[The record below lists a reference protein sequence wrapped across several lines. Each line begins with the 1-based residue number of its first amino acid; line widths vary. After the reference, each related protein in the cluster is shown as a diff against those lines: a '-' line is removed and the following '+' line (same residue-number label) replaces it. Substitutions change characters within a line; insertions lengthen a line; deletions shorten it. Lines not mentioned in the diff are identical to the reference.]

1 MQNWFVVVMGLVT
14 VFVVL
19 ILIIGL
25 CWLLGL
31 ACRGSSKKEEMQAAA
46 AAAHDERRRSSEGSA
61 RPHPRHGLRACLPAL
76 VIKCKKAASNDFPKS
91 FETASFDIFGIF
103 AYSVSSSASADT
115 PPVSARHLAVNA
127 VTCSGH
133 LPM

>member
-31 ACRGSSKKEEMQAAA
+31 ACRGSSKKEELQAAA
-46 AAAHDERRRSSEGSA
+46 PAQESSIPNRAEFLAAVSA
-61 RPHPRHGLRACLPAL
+61 AIAE
-76 VIKCKKAASNDFPKS
+76 ASGTD
-91 FETASFDIFGIF
+91 
-103 AYSVSSSASADT
+103 ASAIRILS
-115 PPVSARHLAVNA
+115 VKKL
-127 VTCSGH
+127 
-133 LPM
+133 

>member
-31 ACRGSSKKEEMQAAA
+31 ACRGSSKKEELQAAPAQKSSIPNRAEFLA
-46 AAAHDERRRSSEGSA
+46 AVSAAIAE
-61 RPHPRHGLRACLPAL
+61 
-76 VIKCKKAASNDFPKS
+76 ASGTD
-91 FETASFDIFGIF
+91 
-103 AYSVSSSASADT
+103 ASAIRILS
-115 PPVSARHLAVNA
+115 VKKL
-127 VTCSGH
+127 
-133 LPM
+133 